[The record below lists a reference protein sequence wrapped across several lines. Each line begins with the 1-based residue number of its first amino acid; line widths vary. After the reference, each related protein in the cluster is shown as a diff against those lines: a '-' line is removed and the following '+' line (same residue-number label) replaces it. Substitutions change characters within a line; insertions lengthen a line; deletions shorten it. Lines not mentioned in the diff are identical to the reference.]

1 MQGDIFVESVP
12 GKGSCFTLELA
23 PGKDPEPNPIPDDSG
38 LEADPHSI
46 NPDKSYTL
54 LCIEDN
60 PDNLI
65 LIRQVLKAY
74 TNIHLITSM
83 EGKAGIELAL
93 VHHPDLILMDIHLSG
108 MDGFT
113 ALKAL
118 RSYQETQSIP
128 VVAVSANAMDEDVE
142 MGMAAGFDA
151 YITKPINVADLM
163 KVVGNLLETNQ
174 GASLKVSRR

>member
-1 MQGDIFVESVP
+1 M
-12 GKGSCFTLELA
+12 
-23 PGKDPEPNPIPDDSG
+23 
-38 LEADPHSI
+38 EAETHSI

-54 LCIEDN
+54 LCIEDD

-74 TNIHLITSM
+74 TNIHLITSR

-93 VHHPDLILMDIHLSG
+93 AHHPDLILMDVHLPG

-118 RSYQETQSIP
+118 RSYQETRSIP
-128 VVAVSANAMDEDVE
+128 VVAVSAKAMGEDVE
-142 MGMAAGFDA
+142 IGMAAGFDA
-151 YITKPINVADLM
+151 YVTKPINVVHLM
-163 KVVGNLLETNQ
+163 EVLGNLLETNK
-174 GASLKVSRR
+174 GASLKISRR